1 MHELFRAM
9 EPADFGKN
17 ETVIKY
23 GGQSSDCYFVLAGVV
38 VAKTPMMHTVE
49 VANQAELLTFCSQHY
64 KDIVWEKSP
73 DGV

>member
-23 GGQSSDCYFVLAGVV
+23 GGQRSDCYFVLAGVV

-49 VANQAELLTFCSQHY
+49 VANQA
-64 KDIVWEKSP
+64 
-73 DGV
+73 